1 MKRLETDG
9 GVILWIFFTC
19 VMSKVVMLSHVRGW
33 SRRKENFFEA
43 NKQGCMY
50 SVNNVICSTETSPA
64 AKSVEKRIFHRLRD
78 LCSFVEEMVK
88 TRSLWL

>member
-19 VMSKVVMLSHVRGW
+19 VMSKVVMLCHVRGW

-50 SVNNVICSTETSPA
+50 SVNNVICSKETSPA
-64 AKSVEKRIFHRLRD
+64 AKSVEKRIF
-78 LCSFVEEMVK
+78 SQA
-88 TRSLWL
+88 T

>member
-33 SRRKENFFEA
+33 SRRRELFRSQQA
-43 NKQGCMY
+43 RVHVLSQQ
-50 SVNNVICSTETSPA
+50 
-64 AKSVEKRIFHRLRD
+64 RD
-78 LCSFVEEMVK
+78 L
-88 TRSLWL
+88 